1 MTTCYLEPYLE
12 HWLVEELIFW
22 GSIIIDE
29 FMDPG
34 QGAGG

>member
-1 MTTCYLEPYLE
+1 MLLGALLVSYK
-12 HWLVEELIFW
+12 LVEQLIFW

>member
-1 MTTCYLEPYLE
+1 MLLGAVFGA
-12 HWLVEELIFW
+12 LVGGGIDFW